1 MIQRE
6 IVYAKTTDSIV
17 KQHLQSSSSST
28 YLNIQRRMAK
38 TNHLSRCDA
47 FATVNIVSWLGCDAP
62 VHTFFYTSN
71 PLTSRRT
78 FFFCLPNIS
87 PAALKSSCTY
97 TYIPFDIAHVTFG
110 CFGFWSRCSTA
121 TCVLANDVINVLPRT
136 KNSLVQKAAIVL
148 DETFCSTRFEHVN
161 SLADML

>member
-78 FFFCLPNIS
+78 FFFLPSKYIAGGIKIQLHLYIYSFWHCSRHFRLFWVLVALLDRYVRTGEWRHQRS
-87 PAALKSSCTY
+87 PSHKK
-97 TYIPFDIAHVTFG
+97 F
-110 CFGFWSRCSTA
+110 
-121 TCVLANDVINVLPRT
+121 TCAKGSDRARWNVL
-136 KNSLVQKAAIVL
+136 Q
-148 DETFCSTRFEHVN
+148 
-161 SLADML
+161 